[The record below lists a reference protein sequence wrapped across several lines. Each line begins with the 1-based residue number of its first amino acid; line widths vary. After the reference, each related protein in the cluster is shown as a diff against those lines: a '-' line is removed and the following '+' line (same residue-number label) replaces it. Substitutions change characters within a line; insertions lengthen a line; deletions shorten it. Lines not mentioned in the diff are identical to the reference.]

1 MFSKNAII
9 RVPIRLGAR
18 NKRSKSAVQSH
29 LDQIPGIGEKT
40 IIKLLQTFKSVKRVS
55 AASEAEL
62 ESVVGV
68 SKAKQIFIYLHPN
81 S

>member
-1 MFSKNAII
+1 
-9 RVPIRLGAR
+9 
-18 NKRSKSAVQSH
+18 